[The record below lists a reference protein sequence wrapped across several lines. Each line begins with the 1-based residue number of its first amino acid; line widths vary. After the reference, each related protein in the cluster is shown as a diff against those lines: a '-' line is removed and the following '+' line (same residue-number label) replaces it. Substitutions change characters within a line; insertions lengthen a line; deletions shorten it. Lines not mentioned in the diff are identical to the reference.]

1 MTTTNEAGENFQ
13 EHEREH
19 RTAED
24 AMRATLARLRDE
36 LAAATGT
43 RFCEQCVHLTRERDE
58 LRAATRGEAAHI
70 ASLEGLLVE
79 SKEAVD
85 DARRELRLIRQEY
98 TDADS
103 ENLTRDALVL
113 KASSLMYDR
122 NELRSN
128 LDRITAASGVMV
140 RSLERMTAERDALR
154 AVYAAANDWL
164 TRLGEKGHRYH
175 DGVPGDLMDAIDAVA
190 TLRSGKL

>member
-24 AMRATLARLRDE
+24 AMRATLAR
-36 LAAATGT
+36 
-43 RFCEQCVHLTRERDE
+43 VIRERDE
-58 LRAATRGEAAHI
+58 AVNTMGGMLVELDDLRAKTRGGAAHI

-122 NELRSN
+122 NELRAN

-175 DGVPGDLMDAIDAVA
+175 DGVPGDLMDAIDAVDAVA
-190 TLRSGKL
+190 TLRGGKL

>member
-24 AMRATLARLRDE
+24 AMRATLAR
-36 LAAATGT
+36 
-43 RFCEQCVHLTRERDE
+43 VIRERDE
-58 LRAATRGEAAHI
+58 AVNTMGGMLVELDDLRAKTRGGAAHI

-122 NELRSN
+122 NELRAN

-190 TLRSGKL
+190 TLRGGKL